1 MEITVGHPLNQR
13 FLKYYMSA
21 RGEMGSTEEGIVK
34 ESPEHLIVWEDDDE
48 ILGHAIWH
56 SSDTESHP
64 DGSRREEDDREVLL
78 ELLGG
83 PAAFVE
89 LHEIWLLEEHRGKG
103 YGEAFLDLFE
113 DMMTEKGFRHI
124 VYYAD
129 HPAALAICRRRGY
142 REAHG
147 VELDGGTFYVLTLDL
162 GNNSEKKRK

>member
-1 MEITVGHPLNQR
+1 MEISVGHPLNQI
-13 FLKYYMSA
+13 FLIYYRSA
-21 RGEMGSTEEGIVK
+21 RGEMGSAEEEIVK
-34 ESPEHLIVWEDDDE
+34 ESPERLIVWKEENE

-56 SSDTESHP
+56 PSDTETHP
-64 DGSRREEDDREVLL
+64 DGSQREEDDREILL

-103 YGEAFLDLFE
+103 YGEAFFDFFE

-147 VELDGGTFYVLTLDL
+147 VELDGRTFYVLTLDL
-162 GNNSEKKRK
+162 GNNSNKKGK

>member
-1 MEITVGHPLNQR
+1 MEISVGHPLNQI
-13 FLKYYMSA
+13 FLIYYRSA
-21 RGEMGSTEEGIVK
+21 RGEMGSAEEEIVK
-34 ESPEHLIVWEDDDE
+34 ESPERLIVWKEENE

-56 SSDTESHP
+56 PSDTETHP
-64 DGSRREEDDREVLL
+64 DGSQREEDDREILL

-103 YGEAFLDLFE
+103 YGEAFFDFFE

-129 HPAALAICRRRGY
+129 HPAALVICRRRGY

-147 VELDGGTFYVLTLDL
+147 VELDGRTFYVLTLDL
-162 GNNSEKKRK
+162 GNNSNKKGK

>member
-1 MEITVGHPLNQR
+1 MEISVGHPLNQI
-13 FLKYYMSA
+13 FLIYYRSA
-21 RGEMGSTEEGIVK
+21 RGEMGSAEEEAVK
-34 ESPEHLIVWEDDDE
+34 ESPERLIVWKEENE

-56 SSDTESHP
+56 PSDTETHP
-64 DGSRREEDDREVLL
+64 DGSQREEDDREILL

-103 YGEAFLDLFE
+103 YGEAFFDFFE

-147 VELDGGTFYVLTLDL
+147 VELDGRTFYVLTLDL
-162 GNNSEKKRK
+162 GNNSNKKGK

>member
-1 MEITVGHPLNQR
+1 MEISVGHPLNQI
-13 FLKYYMSA
+13 FLIYYRSA
-21 RGEMGSTEEGIVK
+21 RGEMGSAEEEIVK
-34 ESPEHLIVWEDDDE
+34 ESPERLIVWKEENE

-56 SSDTESHP
+56 PSDTETHP
-64 DGSRREEDDREVLL
+64 DGSQREEDDREILL

-103 YGEAFLDLFE
+103 YGEAFFDFFE

-129 HPAALAICRRRGY
+129 HPAALTICRRRGY
-142 REAHG
+142 SEAHG
-147 VELDGGTFYVLTLDL
+147 VELDGRTFYVLTLDL
-162 GNNSEKKRK
+162 GKDSRKKRK